1 LKLRACTAKAE
12 SGQLPPLPESKPAPA
27 PAAFMDGWFDD
38 LAFLVASFGEP
49 AAYYAWGLSR
59 FLG

>member
-1 LKLRACTAKAE
+1 
-12 SGQLPPLPESKPAPA
+12 
-27 PAAFMDGWFDD
+27 MDGWFDD